1 MPGSD
6 EDNLV
11 KCLDELNI
19 NKITTQSEYYQ
30 SIQITLFINLV
41 ELLDWWNEIEK
52 RMCDHVYDSKSKQ
65 MLTTLEL
72 EKEYAQNILGA
83 VDSALVALNSL
94 NEEYVSVRQKTCA
107 LHNACETLL
116 HEQTRLTDNAEA
128 IHEKLSYFQE
138 LDSIRARLKNPNLE
152 VNSEQFLALLAKLD
166 SCIEYMAN
174 NSQFK
179 ARVVK
184 SSRKY

>member
-1 MPGSD
+1 
-6 EDNLV
+6 
-11 KCLDELNI
+11 
-19 NKITTQSEYYQ
+19 
-30 SIQITLFINLV
+30 
-41 ELLDWWNEIEK
+41 
-52 RMCDHVYDSKSKQ
+52 MCDHVYDSKSKQ

-72 EKEYAQNILGA
+72 EKECAQNILGA

-179 ARVVK
+179 A
-184 SSRKY
+184 

>member
-1 MPGSD
+1 
-6 EDNLV
+6 
-11 KCLDELNI
+11 
-19 NKITTQSEYYQ
+19 
-30 SIQITLFINLV
+30 
-41 ELLDWWNEIEK
+41 
-52 RMCDHVYDSKSKQ
+52 MCDHVYDSKSKQ

-72 EKEYAQNILGA
+72 EKEYAQSILGA

-179 ARVVK
+179 ARIVINQLRNTLSLSGICCFIVFATRAENK
-184 SSRKY
+184 PDKRILPSS